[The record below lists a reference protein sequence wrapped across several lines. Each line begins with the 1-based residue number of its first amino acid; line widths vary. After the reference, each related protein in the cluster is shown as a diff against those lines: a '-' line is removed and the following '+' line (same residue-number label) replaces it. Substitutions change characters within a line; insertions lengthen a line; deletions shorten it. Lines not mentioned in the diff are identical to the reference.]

1 MENMKTLTTLF
12 LILLIFVFSSCG
24 GASDSSTFTGVVANV
39 NVNGEV
45 RDFSTQTLLADVKI
59 SVSPSSS
66 ASITSDINGFYQ
78 TTLNSQTDYILT
90 FSKGSYIST
99 EYKVH
104 IDTEGT
110 KVLEAVYL
118 LASNTG
124 TVSGASGTITSTSTS
139 FPLEDVNVSLRQ
151 GVSNQ
156 TGVVTALTKTL
167 ADGSYDFNSISIGT
181 YTIEMALTSYL
192 TGYGT
197 LYVIGGNPGV
207 DQNFS
212 ISPEVLSLD
221 GNNSASGTIKDAVT
235 SLGLNDVNISVRL
248 GKNNTTGPI
257 VLTSTSENNGSVD
270 GAYAFNNIAVGIY
283 TLEMS
288 LNGYITGHGNMNV
301 IDGQLGNNQNFVLSP
316 ELATNEEMRLILTW
330 KAEPKD
336 LDSNL
341 RGTRDD
347 NTTYKISFSNK
358 IEVGEASLDADAT
371 SGFGPET
378 ITIENISLGKYVYY
392 HKKFS
397 GVGDLNSSEASVQII
412 RKGLP
417 IEVIDINTTGSGSF
431 WEVFRIDNNVT
442 TIINKIV
449 ISEPVL

>member
-1 MENMKTLTTLF
+1 M
-12 LILLIFVFSSCG
+12 FSSCG

>member
-1 MENMKTLTTLF
+1 
-12 LILLIFVFSSCG
+12 VFSSCG